1 MATLLV
7 DNITVGPA
15 PLTVPP
21 LANPTLPTATWEFRP
36 SPLTSGDLTQIGPS
50 ANFITTYQPFNLAI
64 TAIPTA
70 PLEVISGLTIT
81 LKYCICED
89 PLPGAPTTRSLNGEL
104 NINSSPYWL
113 PGLFLE
119 PLVLINSG
127 IGSSPAII
135 SGYFTERNWYD
146 REIVVSYLNAVT
158 KFTSNGFFYA
168 PLENFPTNLP
178 FDLKKINIPLPSN
191 VNVNTFYP
199 LSVAAAY
206 TTESEILEPYFNTIG
221 QVISYK
227 GTDIKKLRFFFDVV
241 ITSNFG
247 VYPSTAFMIVQYNQK
262 AANER
267 LKFLLSRRKRNA
279 ILNITTEEDNF
290 EPE

>member
-7 DNITVGPA
+7 DNFTVGPA

-21 LANPTLPTATWEFRP
+21 LADATLPPATWEFRP
-36 SPLTSGDLTQIGPS
+36 SPLTSGDLTQIGPN
-50 ANFITTYQPFNLAI
+50 ANFITTYQPFSLTV

-70 PLEVISGLTIT
+70 PLEVINGLTIT

-89 PLPGAPTTRSLNGEL
+89 PLPGVPTTRSLDAKL
-104 NINSSPYWL
+104 NIKASPYWL
-113 PGLFLE
+113 PGLFFE
-119 PLVLINSG
+119 PLVLINPG
-127 IGSSPAII
+127 IGGSPAII

-146 REIVVSYLNAVT
+146 REIVVSYLNVIT
-158 KFTSNGFFYA
+158 KFTSDGFFYA
-168 PLENFPTNLP
+168 PLENFPKNLP
-178 FDLKKINIPLPSN
+178 FDLSKIKIPLPSG

-199 LSVAAAY
+199 LSIGAAY
-206 TTESEILEPYFNTIG
+206 TTESEILEPYFKAIG
-221 QVISYK
+221 QVVSYK

-247 VYPSTAFMIVQYNQK
+247 VYPSTAYMIVQYNQK

-267 LKFLLSRRKRNA
+267 LKFLLSRRRKNA
-279 ILNITTEEDNF
+279 ILNITQQENF
-290 EPE
+290 ELE